1 LSRDRFGLF
10 LRGAGAEDDNFI
22 GHKLSGGNKSGY
34 KCYYYFPGCFTMRLS
49 IWKVGYAFLIL
60 AGIIYGFVEL
70 RSSQGIPG
78 LLEKRRQVHE
88 LELQNQKLHREI
100 EDKKT
105 RIQRLRSDP
114 AEQEQEIRQRLKLV
128 KPGEKVFILEKK

>member
-1 LSRDRFGLF
+1 
-10 LRGAGAEDDNFI
+10 
-22 GHKLSGGNKSGY
+22 
-34 KCYYYFPGCFTMRLS
+34 MRLS

-60 AGIIYGFVEL
+60 AGIVYGFVEL